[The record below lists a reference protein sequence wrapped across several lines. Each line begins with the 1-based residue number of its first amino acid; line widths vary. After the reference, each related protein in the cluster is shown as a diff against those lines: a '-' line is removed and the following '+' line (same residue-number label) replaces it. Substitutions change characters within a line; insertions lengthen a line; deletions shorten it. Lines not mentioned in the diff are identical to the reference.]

1 MLPQLGAAPKGDK
14 QYYFFICSIPYSVKN
29 MNKKINYV
37 LLMMIVLDIIDG
49 TLRDISLL
57 NGIKI
62 VLYIICFV
70 LLIQNR
76 KEGKK

>member
-1 MLPQLGAAPKGDK
+1 
-14 QYYFFICSIPYSVKN
+14 
-29 MNKKINYV
+29 MNKKIVSV
-37 LLMMIVLDIIDG
+37 LLMMILLDIIDG
-49 TLRDISLL
+49 SLSDVSLL